1 MNKIDVKP
9 KPFFLKKRF
18 LIPFGILLL
27 LLIKCTKT
35 DTSTPQNKK
44 VSIQTEKKSEEKI
57 DLKTKLENNIKGI
70 DEGQDLAKNVKSLDG
85 IVIVLALYK
94 VYSSIINEGK
104 SSKNNDEQELAKKL
118 EKKVI
123 DSQVKTFPKLRRI
136 YYELIKEKLWV
147 NDVDV
152 KILGPNNKTIQFT
165 AGYFASN
172 KNIQETQTT
181 LHEMLLNL
189 RFKQTQYKW
198 YSGDDEYTYYN
209 IESSKDSEII
219 D

>member
-1 MNKIDVKP
+1 MNKTDIKP
-9 KPFFLKKRF
+9 KPFYLKKRF
-18 LIPFGILLL
+18 LIPFGLLFL
-27 LLIKCTKT
+27 LLIKCSKT
-35 DTSTPQNKK
+35 DPSTPQNKEEL
-44 VSIQTEKKSEEKI
+44 IQTEKKSEDKI
-57 DLKTKLENNIKGI
+57 DLKTRLENNIKGI

-104 SSKNNDEQELAKKL
+104 SSKNSDEQELAKKL

-123 DSQVKTFPKLRRI
+123 NSQVKTFPKLRYI
-136 YYELIKEKLWV
+136 YYELIKDKLWV

-152 KILGPNNKTIQFT
+152 RILGSSNKTIQFT

-172 KNIQETQTT
+172 KNIKETQAT

-219 D
+219 E